1 MEKIEI
7 LEILREKIENLD
19 KFHQL
24 EILKI
29 LYENVNK
36 DIINENNNGT
46 FINLSSIDD
55 SVIHK
60 LQSYLKYVNTQE
72 SQLNDLEYQKEEFK
86 TKYFQKENK
95 DKITEISNECNP

>member
-7 LEILREKIENLD
+7 LEILRQKIESLD

-29 LYENVNK
+29 LHENV
-36 DIINENNNGT
+36 DNEILNQNNNGT
-46 FINLSSIDD
+46 FVNLSSVEDT
-55 SVIHK
+55 VIHK
-60 LQSYLKYVNTQE
+60 LQTYLKYVTTQE
-72 SQLNDLEYQKEEFK
+72 SQLNHLESQKEEFK

-95 DKITEISNECNP
+95 DKSIQSINECNP

>member
-7 LEILREKIENLD
+7 LEILRQKIENLD
-19 KFHQL
+19 KFHQI

-29 LYENVNK
+29 LHENVDNS
-36 DIINENNNGT
+36 ILNQNNNGT
-46 FINLSSIDD
+46 FINLSNVDD

-60 LQSYLKYVNTQE
+60 LQSYLKYVITQE
-72 SQLNDLEYQKEEFK
+72 TQLNDLESQKEQFK

-95 DKITEISNECNP
+95 DKIVQSNNECNP

>member
-7 LEILREKIENLD
+7 LEILRQKIENLD

-29 LYENVNK
+29 LHENV
-36 DIINENNNGT
+36 DNEILNQNNNGT
-46 FINLSSIDD
+46 FVNLSSIGD

-60 LQSYLKYVNTQE
+60 LQTYLKYVTTQE
-72 SQLNDLEYQKEEFK
+72 SQLNHLESQKEEFK
-86 TKYFQKENK
+86 TKYFLKENK
-95 DKITEISNECNP
+95 DKSIQSINECNP